1 MFITAQK
8 IIQSTVGIALLL
20 AGCSK
25 KDSGTVVPP
34 PVVQP
39 LVNTS
44 HLDYLFTPVTFESGV
59 DAAGVYIYA
68 EAPDY
73 RLVADADEGFTCTD
87 DVARAAMVYLR
98 SDSFAVN
105 NSIKDKTYLLLSFL
119 VEMQAP
125 NGYFYNF
132 LLPGDLVNKYHVNS
146 VAGKNWWSWR
156 AFQTLAEAV
165 PLIRTDNPALATRI
179 DNSLDR
185 IIANIKSELTTQPLT
200 TKVISGFTVPQWLP
214 LGSASDQ
221 ASTLLL
227 GLVNYCISNNDIEL
241 ENYITVLADGIGAMQ
256 QGDADHFPYGCFLS
270 WENQWHA
277 YGNEQAYALLKAGA
291 FLNEDKYIGQ
301 ALVEINGFYPW
312 LIENGYKSAITF
324 NNSGNT
330 ITMLTD
336 KQFDQIAYGITP
348 MVLAAA
354 EAYKITA
361 DEKYADMAG
370 KIAAWY
376 LGANKA
382 GTVMYSKE
390 TGRCFDG
397 LTSSSAFN
405 ANSGAESTIEALIC
419 LQVAVKHPPVKNALD
434 KYAE

>member
-1 MFITAQK
+1 MFTAAQK
-8 IIQSTVGIALLL
+8 IIPGALIIALLL
-20 AGCSK
+20 TGCSK
-25 KDSGTVVPP
+25 KDSGTIVPP
-34 PVVQP
+34 PVVQS

-87 DVARAAMVYLR
+87 DVARAAMVYIR

-105 NSIKDKTYLLLSFL
+105 NTIKDKTYLLLSFL

-132 LLPGDLVNKYHVNS
+132 LLPGDLVNKFHVNS

-165 PLIRTDNPALATRI
+165 PLIRSDNPSLAASI
-179 DNSLDR
+179 DNALDR

-200 TKVISGFTVPQWLP
+200 TKVINGFTVPQWLP

-221 ASTLLL
+221 AATLLL
-227 GLVNYCISNNDIEL
+227 GLVNYCINNDDIVL
-241 ENYITVLADGIGAMQ
+241 ENYIAVLADGIGSMQ

-277 YGNEQAYALLKAGA
+277 YGNEQAYALLKAGT
-291 FLNEDKYIGQ
+291 FLNEEKYIGQ
-301 ALVEINGFYPW
+301 ALLEINEFYPW
-312 LIENGYKSAITF
+312 LIDNGYKSAITF
-324 NNSGNT
+324 NNSGDT

-336 KQFDQIAYGITP
+336 NQFDQIAYGITP

-354 EAYKITA
+354 EAYNITA
-361 DEKYADMAG
+361 DEKYADIAG
-370 KIAAWY
+370 RIAAWY
-376 LGANKA
+376 LGANEA

-397 LTSSSAFN
+397 LSSTSSVN
-405 ANSGAESTIEALIC
+405 TNSGAESTIEALLC
-419 LQVAVKHPPVKNALD
+419 LQAVVKHLPVKNALD